1 MAVHLVRHAKAGS
14 RPDWD
19 GDDESRPLVE
29 AGLAQA
35 RRIADVLAPL
45 DVERILTS
53 RYARCAQT
61 VEPLAEKLGLRT
73 ERDRGLAEEA
83 SLSDAWSLVE
93 LAAAS
98 KRSTVLCSH
107 GNIISPILDRLHRRG
122 LEVVAE
128 EWSCKK
134 GSVWTVE
141 VGADGSLDRLVQTLP
156 QA

>member
-1 MAVHLVRHAKAGS
+1 MAVHLVRHANAGS

-19 GDDESRPLVE
+19 GDDETRPLVE

-35 RRIADVLAPL
+35 ARIADVLAPL

-53 RYARCAQT
+53 RYVRCAQT
-61 VEPLAEKLGLRT
+61 VEPLGRKLGIAV
-73 ERDRGLAEEA
+73 EHDRGLAEEA
-83 SLSDAWSLVE
+83 SLEDAWSLLEV
-93 LAAAS
+93 AAAAEG
-98 KRSTVLCSH
+98 STVLCSH

-122 LEVVAE
+122 LEVVAQE
-128 EWSCKK
+128 RSCKK

-141 VGADGSLDRLVQTLP
+141 VDVRGAFSRVVQTLP